1 MTDRLTP
8 SPEARA
14 RIQQLSQKELEAFFD
29 EVPAPAMRSLA
40 PYLPPVDGFRRGSPA
55 GIIKQKEALAR
66 RLSRPAANENDYN
79 ALYMVWR
86 TWIDET
92 QRNAPLIQTLIDEL
106 EEAADNAD
114 DADARAL
121 AIEQH
126 TNSLLQKLKEES
138 EQNRSTREAIE
149 RFYTFS
155 PLPETVTARGI
166 IAAAKLAADV
176 ERDATYRNLPT
187 RLEQDERE
195 IQSIKSEL
203 KTLADRV
210 AAIAEESAKA
220 LRELPGLRD
229 AVSEA
234 RSSAD
239 AAHAAVN
246 EQARVRAAHDRDETG
261 RAAAEAR
268 IKSLADDLGTLH
280 KSVGELASNLD
291 QLKPVAEEV
300 RKLDEAQ
307 AQSAEQQKQHAGRI
321 DQVAEALEHIRRDV
335 KALLED
341 RTQADRIAPLAE
353 QMAELARRVEAVAA
367 QPQPLDKSKDLA
379 RHPVSVSSALHC
391 IPLPPLGNAA
401 AISSHAGLALAFA
414 GVLLPLG
421 LRKSGAQLL
430 AEECAAAVAAR
441 QAVFLQ
447 GAFAS
452 RVARALAAATGGAAS
467 TRLVMPIGLQDG
479 APFRL
484 AIEEAFASLSDG
496 VGGLAIEVFNHA
508 PLDITREIIA
518 DCVGP
523 ATLSNARYRRIAVF
537 ATLSRGVAALSIEPE
552 IFELGP
558 VFDLDYLDWRTNPA
572 EAPAPQ
578 ASFLP
583 AKTDQALPAQVAGA
597 NANAEE
603 AVRLAQALVPKRNPA
618 IERSVVRAY
627 QALHLLRS
635 DQKTVTPLH
644 SLFYGWL
651 LPYWRALGLSR
662 EKVDSEFDGG
672 KVHGA
677 PADGRLTAMFAAEFP
692 DSTKDSA
699 P

>member
-8 SPEARA
+8 SPEARS
-14 RIQQLSQKELEAFFD
+14 RIQQLSRKELQAFFD

-40 PYLPPVDGFRRGSPA
+40 LYLPPVDGFRRGSPA

-66 RLSRPAANENDYN
+66 RLSRPAANEHDYN

-92 QRNAPLIQTLIDEL
+92 QPNAPLIQTLIDEL
-106 EEAADNAD
+106 EEAAENTD
-114 DADARAL
+114 DPDARRL
-121 AIEQH
+121 VIEQH
-126 TNSLLQKLKEES
+126 TDSLLRKLKEES
-138 EQNRSTREAIE
+138 EENRSPREAIE
-149 RFYTFS
+149 RLYTFS
-155 PLPETVTARGI
+155 PLPETAAARGI

-176 ERDATYRNLPT
+176 ERDAKYRNLPT

-195 IQSIKSEL
+195 LQSVKAEL
-203 KTLADRV
+203 ATLADRV

-229 AVSEA
+229 AVRKA

-246 EQARVRAAHDRDETG
+246 EQVHAKAAHDRDEAK

-268 IKSLADDLGTLH
+268 IKTLADDLGALR

-300 RKLDEAQ
+300 RKLGETQ
-307 AQSAEQQKQHAGRI
+307 TQSTKEQKQHI
-321 DQVAEALEHIRRDV
+321 AEALEHIRRDV
-335 KALLED
+335 EALLED
-341 RTQADRIAPLAE
+341 RTQEDRFALLAE
-353 QMAELARRVEAVAA
+353 EMVDLTRRVGAVAA
-367 QPQPLDKSKDLA
+367 QSQPPNPAKDLVRPPA
-379 RHPVSVSSALHC
+379 SISSALHC
-391 IPLPPLGNAA
+391 ASLPTPSAA
-401 AISSHAGLALAFA
+401 VAISSYAGLAPAFA
-414 GVLLPLG
+414 NALLSLG
-421 LRKSGAQLL
+421 LRNNGAQLL
-430 AEECAAAVAAR
+430 AEECAAAIAAR

-452 RVARALAAATGGAAS
+452 RVARALTAATGGAAS
-467 TRLVMPIGLQDG
+467 ACFAMPIGLQGG

-484 AIEEAFASLSDG
+484 AIEEAFVSLGDG
-496 VGGLAIEVFNHA
+496 VGGLAIEGFNHA
-508 PLDITREIIA
+508 PLDITREVIA
-518 DCVGP
+518 DCVRP
-523 ATLSNARYRRIAVF
+523 ATLSNALYRRIAVF

-572 EAPAPQ
+572 EAPALQ

-583 AKTDQALPAQVAGA
+583 AKTDQALSAQVAGA

-603 AVRLAQALVPKRNPA
+603 AVRLAKALVSKRSPA
-618 IERSVVRAY
+618 VERSVARAY
-627 QALHLLRS
+627 QALHVFRS

-662 EKVDSEFDGG
+662 EKVDSEFDKG

-692 DSTKDSA
+692 DSTKDGA